1 MLVVPYQKRGEV
13 APLLAE
19 RIFMKINQP
28 KDVLVVQVPT
38 RGTHLKDVLV
48 VRKPRQLKEPASQV
62 TALTKKG

>member
-1 MLVVPYQKRGEV
+1 
-13 APLLAE
+13 
-19 RIFMKINQP
+19 MKINQP

-48 VRKPRQLKEPASQV
+48 VRKRGQLKEPASQV